1 MLITNPVTP
10 FAGVWIEIGYDRRHK
25 FRSLCHSLRGSVDW
39 NPVKFNVS
47 KISVVS
53 LPSRECGLK
62 FTVLTVLPPV
72 VLVTPFAGVWIEIT
86 SSAGIWCGTDVTPFA
101 GVWIEICWRSNNLR
115 TQPCHSLRGS
125 VDWNCVKPVIHIP
138 YFLSLPSRECG
149 LKFNH
154 KSTICLHMLSLPS
167 RECGLK
173 SRCILP
179 CLRPLWSLPS
189 RECGLKLK
197 IFVVFSV
204 MWRHSL
210 RGSVDW
216 NPIKLL
222 PMLPTKS
229 HSLRGSVDWNN

>member
-149 LKFNH
+149 LK
-154 KSTICLHMLSLPS
+154 
-167 RECGLK
+167 
-173 SRCILP
+173 
-179 CLRPLWSLPS
+179 
-189 RECGLKLK
+189 LK

>member
-125 VDWNCVKPVIHIP
+125 VDWNLITKALYACT
-138 YFLSLPSRECG
+138 C
-149 LKFNH
+149 
-154 KSTICLHMLSLPS
+154 C
-167 RECGLK
+167 
-173 SRCILP
+173 
-179 CLRPLWSLPS
+179 
-189 RECGLKLK
+189 
-197 IFVVFSV
+197 
-204 MWRHSL
+204 HSL

-216 NPIKLL
+216 NPVVFFPVYAL
-222 PMLPTKS
+222 S
-229 HSLRGSVDWNN
+229 GHSLRGSVDWN

>member
-125 VDWNCVKPVIHIP
+125 VDWNCLLTLTNSLVI
-138 YFLSLPSRECG
+138 
-149 LKFNH
+149 
-154 KSTICLHMLSLPS
+154 
-167 RECGLK
+167 
-173 SRCILP
+173 
-179 CLRPLWSLPS
+179 
-189 RECGLKLK
+189 
-197 IFVVFSV
+197 
-204 MWRHSL
+204 
-210 RGSVDW
+210 
-216 NPIKLL
+216 
-222 PMLPTKS
+222 S
-229 HSLRGSVDWNN
+229 HSLRGSVDWNSQPVFFQVSHHSHSLRGSVDWNYYATAENHCR